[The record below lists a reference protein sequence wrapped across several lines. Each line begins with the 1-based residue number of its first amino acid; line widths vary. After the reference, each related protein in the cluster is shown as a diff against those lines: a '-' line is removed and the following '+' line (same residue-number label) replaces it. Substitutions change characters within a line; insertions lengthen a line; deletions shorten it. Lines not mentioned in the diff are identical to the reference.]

1 MTGERGV
8 AAPGY
13 LVMRYVRTFWSAGE
27 KYIEF
32 EPIVTPEMAE
42 RMRREAEAEKGLGA
56 DAQREDRSLQRKDD
70 DRR

>member
-42 RMRREAEAEKGLGA
+42 RIRREAEDE
-56 DAQREDRSLQRKDD
+56 
-70 DRR
+70 